1 MTAKA
6 ASGRVTSFLHR
17 SSAIEDLHKVDPL
30 VKTEKRLLR
39 CIISSCLLFIVL
51 PK

>member
-1 MTAKA
+1 MTVL
-6 ASGRVTSFLHR
+6 RQCEV
-17 SSAIEDLHKVDPL
+17 KVDPI